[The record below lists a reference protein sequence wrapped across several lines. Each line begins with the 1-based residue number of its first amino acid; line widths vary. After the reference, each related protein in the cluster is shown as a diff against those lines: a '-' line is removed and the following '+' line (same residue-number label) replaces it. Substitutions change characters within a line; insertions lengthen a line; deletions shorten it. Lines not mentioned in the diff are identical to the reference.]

1 MSFIYQISQTKLNLQ
16 VALMMEEEEKQK
28 QSQEIDSSSLQENSQ
43 EMSQSGPSLPVS
55 VKEKARH
62 FKCIFQIC
70 FVL

>member
-1 MSFIYQISQTKLNLQ
+1 
-16 VALMMEEEEKQK
+16 MMEEEEKQK
-28 QSQEIDSSSLQENSQ
+28 QSQEIDSSSLQENTQ

-62 FKCIFQIC
+62 CKCIFQIF